1 MSQIPANYYD
11 GVSAKTTPVIV
22 HLHLPG
28 ILRITGL
35 PAPEGEATYTLGE
48 VNISERIGNTPRSIY
63 LPGGAKCE
71 TPNNIEIDEFL
82 KSAGK
87 KSFEGMVH
95 RLENKFAYAI
105 VALTFTAISLWLF
118 VEYGIPELAKRA
130 AFAAP
135 ASISSRL
142 GSEGLTILDKV
153 IFKPSELSEETKAE
167 FIARLSEI
175 KMRIEDA
182 PELKIVF
189 RKGGV
194 VGANAFALPNGT
206 IVFTDELIE
215 MSEDD
220 LEIVAI
226 MAHEIG
232 HVTGRHSLRMILQN
246 STVALIISSITGDIT
261 SITALSATIP
271 TILVEAKYSKG
282 FEREADTYALTYLN
296 KAGIDTVHFA
306 NILERMSEARGG
318 GDNGKFSYLSSH
330 PETEERVE
338 RFK

>member
-1 MSQIPANYYD
+1 
-11 GVSAKTTPVIV
+11 
-22 HLHLPG
+22 
-28 ILRITGL
+28 
-35 PAPEGEATYTLGE
+35 
-48 VNISERIGNTPRSIY
+48 
-63 LPGGAKCE
+63 
-71 TPNNIEIDEFL
+71 
-82 KSAGK
+82 
-87 KSFEGMVH
+87 MVH
-95 RLENKFAYAI
+95 RLENKFAYA
-105 VALTFTAISLWLF
+105 VAALVFTAISLWLF

-135 ASISSRL
+135 PSISTRL

-153 IFKPSELSEETKAE
+153 LFKPSELSDERKAE
-167 FIARLSEI
+167 FVARLSEI
-175 KMRIEDA
+175 KSRIEDA

-194 VGANAFALPNGT
+194 VGANAFALPSGT

-215 MSEDD
+215 LSEDD
-220 LEIVAI
+220 LEVTAI
-226 MAHEIG
+226 LAHEVG

-282 FEREADTYALTYLN
+282 FEREADTYALTYL
-296 KAGIDTVHFA
+296 KDAGVDTIHFA
-306 NILERMSEARGG
+306 NILERMEKARGG
-318 GDNGKFSYLSSH
+318 GDNGKFNYLSSH
-330 PETEERVE
+330 PATKERVE